1 MRPRRDVL
9 SVARS
14 FGDWEKDHR
23 FHDPKTSK
31 LLGITA
37 EPEVGEFVL
46 DDADEF
52 LICACDGLWD
62 VMQNKQAIDFCRK
75 SLQRHGDPRRAS
87 RELSA
92 QALRQGSTDNV
103 SVVVVSFIE
112 RPGFRW
118 GGGADAEPLSAR
130 RLRNPNEPG
139 SGGGSTSSAAVVA
152 SSCVFDGSI
161 GGTGDCTVDSNDDS
175 HDCEGGVSDAAAIR
189 PRPTRGALSAVQAAI
204 SVAGLP
210 ATPVNGSDDDE

>member
-1 MRPRRDVL
+1 M
-9 SVARS
+9 ARN
-14 FGDWEKDHR
+14 
-23 FHDPKTSK
+23 PKTKK

-118 GGGADAEPLSAR
+118 GGGTDGEPASAR
-130 RLRNPNEPG
+130 RLRTTNEPG
-139 SGGGSTSSAAVVA
+139 SGVGSTSGA
-152 SSCVFDGSI
+152 
-161 GGTGDCTVDSNDDS
+161 GG
-175 HDCEGGVSDAAAIR
+175 
-189 PRPTRGALSAVQAAI
+189 GALGADTI
-204 SVAGLP
+204 LLP
-210 ATPVNGSDDDE
+210 AHDPGIFEIPGSGRNGNQDRTGAGIGIGTRT